1 MSIHRKVVAVTGG
14 ARGIGLAT
22 ATLLARLGGRVAIG
36 DVDGDAVDA
45 AGHALG
51 LEVFGALDV
60 TQEASFTAFLDRTEQ
75 TLGPIDVLVNNA
87 GIIAVGPA
95 LDEPTE
101 LTQRLIAVNISGVI
115 LGTKLAAARMRRRGS
130 GHVIN
135 IASASAVM
143 PVPGIA
149 TYSATKHAVLGF
161 TDAVR
166 LENRRTGVHFS
177 TVMPA
182 LTNTDMVTGIGRA
195 RGIKNIE
202 PEDVAAAVA
211 GLIRR
216 PRPRVMVPRTFGA
229 IALTGRRLLPRPAY
243 ESLERALGAE
253 RVFQDS
259 VDPSLRT
266 AYERRIRNS

>member
-1 MSIHRKVVAVTGG
+1 
-14 ARGIGLAT
+14 
-22 ATLLARLGGRVAIG
+22 
-36 DVDGDAVDA
+36 
-45 AGHALG
+45 
-51 LEVFGALDV
+51 
-60 TQEASFTAFLDRTEQ
+60 
-75 TLGPIDVLVNNA
+75 
-87 GIIAVGPA
+87 
-95 LDEPTE
+95 
-101 LTQRLIAVNISGVI
+101 
-115 LGTKLAAARMRRRGS
+115 
-130 GHVIN
+130 
-135 IASASAVM
+135 
-143 PVPGIA
+143 
-149 TYSATKHAVLGF
+149 
-161 TDAVR
+161 
-166 LENRRTGVHFS
+166 
-177 TVMPA
+177 MPA

-211 GLIRR
+211 GLIRK